1 MSRCRKCSVEILDA
15 TESCPLCHSVL
26 EQNEEM
32 ENMYPNARQAT
43 KKMVFFIRIYM
54 FCAIIAEFGL
64 IIFDLSRNAEIKW
77 SVVIGLLLL
86 YIYTIFRYAVI
97 GKTGYRSKII
107 VLTLVTV
114 LIAIAADFAT
124 GYHGWAVDF
133 VLSIGIILVDIVIF
147 ILMMYNHR
155 NWQSYIMWQILMIL
169 CSIIPTTLYI
179 VGIERYAHLAFAP
192 LFLSSFLF
200 LGTLIIGGPRART
213 ELQRRF
219 HI

>member
-1 MSRCRKCSVEILDA
+1 
-15 TESCPLCHSVL
+15 
-26 EQNEEM
+26 
-32 ENMYPNARQAT
+32 
-43 KKMVFFIRIYM
+43 MVFFIRIYM

-155 NWQSYIMWQILMIL
+155 NWQSLILMCVNRRNWQSYIMWQILMIL

>member
-1 MSRCRKCSVEILDA
+1 MSKCRKCNIEILDA
-15 TESCPLCHSVL
+15 AESCPLCQSVL

-32 ENMYPNARQAT
+32 ENIYPNARQTT

-64 IIFDLSRNAEIKW
+64 LVFDISRNAEVKW
-77 SVVIGLLLL
+77 SIVIGLLLL
-86 YIYTIFRYAVI
+86 YLYTIFRYAVI

-133 VLSIGIILVDIVIF
+133 VLSIGIIMVDITIF
-147 ILMMYNHR
+147 VLMMINHR
-155 NWQSYIMWQILMIL
+155 NWQSYMMWQMLMIL
-169 CSIIPTTLYI
+169 CSIVPAILYS
-179 VGIERYAHLAFAP
+179 VGVERYPYLAYAP

-200 LGTLIIGGPRART
+200 LGTLIIGGPRAQT
-213 ELQRRF
+213 ELKRRF